1 MGFAWIRVGCMVFDA
16 STHVSGLSTRS
27 SSLSWDSELVGQA
40 IVQAFV
46 TLDLLPKVQ
55 TPRGPGSNW
64 PKTMVEWTDQL
75 AQAELEASERRD
87 RQQEANRTKLC
98 PSALEISQMEVA
110 FDWLRELR
118 LEDTGMAMILTYW
131 ALRTS
136 RGRSIRRLCVEKHW
150 APRTFWR
157 KRAKALDCL
166 VLKLN
171 ARRARVF

>member
-1 MGFAWIRVGCMVFDA
+1 VVAFDP
-16 STHVSGLSTRS
+16 STHASGLPTRSSGLS
-27 SSLSWDSELVGQA
+27 WDAELVGQA

-64 PKTMVEWTDQL
+64 PKTMVEWSDQL
-75 AQAELEASERRD
+75 AQAELETSERRD
-87 RQQEANRTKLC
+87 RQQDANRTKIL
-98 PSALEISQMEVA
+98 PSSLQISQMEIA

-118 LEDTGMAMILTYW
+118 LEDTGMALIVTFW

-136 RGRSIRRLCVEKHW
+136 QGRSIRRLCIEKHW

-157 KRAKALDCL
+157 KRSKALDSL
-166 VLKLN
+166 ALRLN
-171 ARRARVF
+171 ARYSRVF

>member
-1 MGFAWIRVGCMVFDA
+1 MGLGVRGVAFDA
-16 STHVSGLSTRS
+16 PTPVSDLHTRSSGLS
-27 SSLSWDSELVGQA
+27 WDAELVGAA

-46 TLDLLPKVQ
+46 TLDLLPKVL

-75 AQAELEASERRD
+75 AQAELEASERLD

-98 PSALEISQMEVA
+98 PSALEISQMEIA

-118 LEDTGMAMILTYW
+118 IEDSGMAIIVTNW
-131 ALRTS
+131 ALRTA

-150 APRTFWR
+150 SPRTFWR
-157 KRAKALDCL
+157 KRAKALDSL
-166 VLKLN
+166 AVSLN

>member
-1 MGFAWIRVGCMVFDA
+1 MAFDA
-16 STHVSGLSTRS
+16 PTHASGLPTRS
-27 SSLSWDSELVGQA
+27 SGHSWDAELVGAA

-46 TLDLLPKVQ
+46 TLDLLPRVL

-75 AQAELEASERRD
+75 AQAELEVSERHD
-87 RQQEANRTKLC
+87 RQQEANRTKIL
-98 PSALEISQMEVA
+98 PSALEISQMEMA

-118 LEDTGMAMILTYW
+118 LEDTGMALIVTNW
-131 ALRTS
+131 ALRTA

-150 APRTFWR
+150 SPRTFWR
-157 KRAKALDCL
+157 KRAKALESVAL
-166 VLKLN
+166 TLN

>member
-1 MGFAWIRVGCMVFDA
+1 MVFDA
-16 STHVSGLSTRS
+16 STHATGLPTRSSGLS
-27 SSLSWDSELVGQA
+27 WDAEIVGAA

-46 TLDLLPKVQ
+46 TLDLLPRVL

-87 RQQEANRTKLC
+87 RQQEANRTKIC
-98 PSALEISQMEVA
+98 PSALEITQMEMA

-118 LEDTGMAMILTYW
+118 LEDTGMALIVTFW
-131 ALRTS
+131 ALRTA

-150 APRTFWR
+150 SPRTFWR
-157 KRAKALDCL
+157 KRAKALDSL
-166 VLKLN
+166 AARLN
-171 ARRARVF
+171 ARHARVF